1 MSTEPTGLFLAHRAM
16 LRDLDRMGDLTKGL
30 AESRKQLDRK
40 RAAAIADYLDDL
52 CESIHHHHSAE
63 DDVLW
68 PVLEASAGAHVDLT
82 ELSDDHSVLDPKL
95 QRVRA
100 GAGALRADGV
110 VSAALAADLADIR
123 DTLHEHIADEEKT
136 IIPLIR
142 RYVSQGDWDSVEAQI
157 RKRGAKMSFEVPRIL
172 AVTTEAELA
181 EIKAEGGLPVAIML
195 KVLPPA
201 FRRRERRV
209 FGYA

>member
-1 MSTEPTGLFLAHRAM
+1 MTTSTEPTGLFLAHRAM
-16 LRDLDRMGDLTKGL
+16 LRDLDRLGDLTKSLVGTP
-30 AESRKQLDRK
+30 LDRK

-52 CESIHHHHSAE
+52 CTSIHHHHSAE

-68 PVLEASAGAHVDLT
+68 PVLEKSAGAHVDLT

-95 QRVRA
+95 SRVRA
-100 GAGALRADGV
+100 GAQDLRASGV

-123 DTLHEHIADEEKT
+123 ETLHEHIADEEKT

-142 RYVSQGDWDSVEAQI
+142 RYVTPPDWAGVEAQI
-157 RKRGAKMSFEVPRIL
+157 RKRGAKMSFEVPRVL
-172 AVTTEAELA
+172 AVTTREELD
-181 EIKAEGGLPVAIML
+181 EIKAGGGIPVAIML
-195 KVLPPA
+195 KVLPPV